1 MLKAICHEDATG
13 WYDVTDPSVISE
25 LIQHEGAI
33 VWAELDQA
41 GLQQKDIDTIAE
53 EFGLHPLAVE
63 DAISLRQRPKLEPY
77 ENHLFAI
84 MHQLDEADGQFEAK
98 QIACFIGQGWVL
110 TVHEHSE
117 RTLEETRARLLREK
131 KPHDRGPSHIMHTLL
146 DVIVDEYQKKTDALE
161 EEVEQLEE
169 RLLAD
174 PQSPVDK
181 QLYSLKQRLARLR
194 RYAVPGER
202 ILTAMLGPV
211 SAIPDETGAYF
222 RDIHDHILRII
233 DQMRNIQD
241 LSDAMIDL
249 RRVEQ
254 ANTLSEATKR
264 LSGWAA
270 IIAVPTFI
278 ASVFG
283 MNYGLTP
290 RNGSG
295 ERWGFEIAVGLM
307 LLTGVGLYT
316 FFKKRGWI

>member
-1 MLKAICHEDATG
+1 MLKAICHEEATG
-13 WYDVTDPSVISE
+13 WFDVTDPSVISD

-41 GLQQKDIDTIAE
+41 GLEPEDFDVVAE

-63 DAISLRQRPKLEPY
+63 DAISLKQRPKLEAY

-84 MHQLDEADGQFEAK
+84 MHQLDQVDGQFEAK
-98 QIACFIGQGWVL
+98 QIACFIGKGWVL

-117 RTLEETRARLLREK
+117 RTLDETRARLLREK
-131 KPHDRGPSHIMHTLL
+131 RPQDRGPSHIMHALL
-146 DVIVDEYQKKTDALE
+146 DAIVDDYQHKTDELE
-161 EEVEQLEE
+161 EEVELLEE

-174 PQSPVDK
+174 PQQPVDK

-202 ILTAMLGPV
+202 ILTQMLGPV
-211 SAIPDETGAYF
+211 SQIPDETGAHF
-222 RDIHDHILRII
+222 RDIHDHILRVI
-233 DQMRNIQD
+233 DQMRNVQD

-254 ANTLSEATKR
+254 ANALNEVTKR
-264 LSGWAA
+264 LTGWAA
-270 IIAVPTFI
+270 IIAIPTLI
-278 ASVFG
+278 AGIYG
-283 MNYGLTP
+283 MNYRLTP
-290 RNGSG
+290 LSQK
-295 ERWGFEIAVGLM
+295 WGFEIAIGM
-307 LLTGVGLYT
+307 MAASAIGLYT

>member
-1 MLKAICHEDATG
+1 MLKAICHEEATG
-13 WYDVTDPSVISE
+13 WFDVDDPSVISQ

-41 GLQQKDIDTIAE
+41 GLVQKDVDTIAE

-63 DAISLRQRPKLEPY
+63 DAISLKQRPKLEAY

-84 MHQLDEADGQFEAK
+84 MHQLDEDDGQFEAK
-98 QIACFIGQGWVL
+98 RIACFIGKGWVL

-117 RTLEETRARLLREK
+117 RTLGETRARLLKEK
-131 KPHDRGPSHIMHTLL
+131 RPRDRGPSHIMHTLL
-146 DVIVDEYQKKTDALE
+146 DVIVDDYQHKTDALE
-161 EEVEQLEE
+161 DEVEQLEE
-169 RLLAD
+169 RLLED
-174 PQSPVDK
+174 PQQPVDK

-211 SAIPDETGAYF
+211 SQVPDETGAYF

-233 DQMRNIQD
+233 DQMRNVQD

-254 ANTLSEATKR
+254 ANALNEVTKR
-264 LSGWAA
+264 LTGWAA

-278 ASVFG
+278 ASVYG
-283 MNYGLTP
+283 MNFQLIPNEGGIFGFVFAIALMA
-290 RNGSG
+290 GSG
-295 ERWGFEIAVGLM
+295 I
-307 LLTGVGLYT
+307 GLYS

>member
-1 MLKAICHEDATG
+1 MLKAICHEESTG
-13 WYDVTDPSVISE
+13 WYDVSDPSVISDLVE
-25 LIQHEGAI
+25 HEGAI

-41 GLQQKDIDTIAE
+41 GLHQKDIDVIAE

-63 DAISLRQRPKLEPY
+63 DAISLKQRPKLEAY

-84 MHQLDEADGQFEAK
+84 MHQLDESDGQFEAK
-98 QIACFIGQGWVL
+98 QIACFIGKGWVL

-117 RTLEETRARLLREK
+117 RTLEETRARLLKEK
-131 KPHDRGPSHIMHTLL
+131 RPQDRGPSHIMHSLL
-146 DVIVDEYQKKTDALE
+146 DVIVDDYQHKTDALE
-161 EEVEQLEE
+161 TEVEELEE

-174 PQSPVDK
+174 PQQPVDK

-211 SAIPDETGAYF
+211 SQVPDETGAYF

-233 DQMRNIQD
+233 DQMRNVQD

-254 ANTLSEATKR
+254 ANALNEVTKR
-264 LSGWAA
+264 LTGWAA
-270 IIAVPTFI
+270 IIAIPTLI
-278 ASVFG
+278 AGIYG
-283 MNYGLTP
+283 MNYELTP
-290 RNGSG
+290 KGGAG
-295 ERWGFEIAVGLM
+295 ERYGFEIALGLM
-307 LLTGVGLYT
+307 AASAIGLYT
-316 FFKKRGWI
+316 FFRKRGWI